1 MGRAP
6 YKSAKESVEHSLSVF
21 EFNPERAAVSYLQG
35 LDAPDTKQRRCQ
47 SFGV

>member
-1 MGRAP
+1 MGGAP
-6 YKSAKESVEHSLSVF
+6 YKPAKQSDEHSLSVS

-35 LDAPDTKQRRCQ
+35 LDAPDTKQWRCQ

>member
-1 MGRAP
+1 MDGAP
-6 YKSAKESVEHSLSVF
+6 YKSAKESGEHSLSVS

-35 LDAPDTKQRRCQ
+35 LDAPDAKQQRCQ